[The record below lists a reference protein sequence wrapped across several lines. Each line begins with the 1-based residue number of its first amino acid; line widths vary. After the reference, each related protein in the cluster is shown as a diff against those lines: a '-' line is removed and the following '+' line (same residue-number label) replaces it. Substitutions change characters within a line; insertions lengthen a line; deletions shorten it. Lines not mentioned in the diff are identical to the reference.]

1 MARFLS
7 ITAFFIFNLNFYFSQ
22 DICIPSELE
31 VESGNRNIF
40 FSWKDINDNSVEN
53 IILEECFLNV
63 LQPTGNC
70 TLIDNGGGGGTG
82 GMMAPYCGTGLDC
95 N

>member
-1 MARFLS
+1 MVRFLS
-7 ITAFFIFNLNFYFSQ
+7 ITAYFYISNLNFYFSQ

-53 IILEECFLNV
+53 KIFEEFFELCT
-63 LQPTGNC
+63 PTGNYHTSC
-70 TLIDNGGGGGTG
+70 R
-82 GMMAPYCGTGLDC
+82 
-95 N
+95 